1 MLRTPPCFEMGYDM
15 AEAFDYVIVGNSAAG
30 LQALQ
35 TLRKHNT
42 EASVA
47 IIDREDLPAYSRVI
61 TPYFV
66 GGKTERDNLFL
77 VDRDYYSQVGVTTLF
92 GRNVIALNAEGH
104 QLEMDDGSRVTF
116 GKLLLANGA
125 EARQIK
131 IASSR
136 SSVLRHMTDA
146 EKLVEMMKGADSI
159 TAIGA
164 GLVSLPLLS
173 HAPASAEKHLVVGSN
188 RILSRMVDA
197 ESSAILEK
205 RFEEQGL
212 QLHKQNDIVAIEEG
226 DRLQLQLASGDCLVS
241 DMLIVG
247 KGVEPNSDLAR
258 TAGLQVAYGVL
269 IDDYCR
275 TSHSD
280 IYAAGD
286 AAEGKDFVT
295 GEPTIQGN
303 WMTAVEQGENAAL
316 NMLGLDCAYAGSL
329 KNNITEVF
337 GVDVAAI
344 GECLVESAQTVST
357 HDPSTGRFRKVF
369 LNAQQQVIGAI
380 LIGETN
386 DSGLYYHWIRNRC
399 VFPGK
404 QVLSGTNTYASFQ
417 QRIT

>member
-1 MLRTPPCFEMGYDM
+1 MGSDM
-15 AEAFDYVIVGNSAAG
+15 AEAFDYIIVGNSAAG
-30 LQALQ
+30 LQALN
-35 TLRKHNT
+35 TLRKHT
-42 EASVA
+42 AEASVA

-66 GGKTERDNLFL
+66 GGKTDRDNLFL
-77 VDRDYYSQVGVTTLF
+77 VDHDYYRQSGATTLL
-92 GRNVIALNAEGH
+92 GRNVVALDAEGR
-104 QLEMDDGSRVTF
+104 QLELDDGSRVTF
-116 GKLLLANGA
+116 GKLLLATGA
-125 EARQIK
+125 EARK
-131 IASSR
+131 LTIASDR

-146 EKLVEMMKGADSI
+146 EKLVELMRGAESI

-197 ESSAILEK
+197 ESSALLET
-205 RFEEQGL
+205 RFAKQGL
-212 QLHKQNDIVAIEEG
+212 QIHKQDDIVAIEEG
-226 DRLQLQLASGDCLVS
+226 DRLQLQLASGGCLVS

-247 KGVEPNSDLAR
+247 KGVEPNSALAR
-258 TAGLQVAYGVL
+258 QAGLQVNYGIL

-275 TSHSD
+275 TSHAD

-286 AAEGKDFVT
+286 SAEGKDFIT
-295 GEPTIQGN
+295 GEAVIQGN
-303 WMTAVEQGENAAL
+303 WMTAVEQGDNAAL
-316 NMLGLDCAYAGSL
+316 NMLGMDCTYAGSL

-344 GECLVESAQTVST
+344 GECLTDSAQTVST

-369 LNAQQQVIGAI
+369 LNEQQQVIGAI

-386 DSGLYYHWIRNRC
+386 DSGLYYHWIRNRSL
-399 VFPGK
+399 FPGK
-404 QVLSGTNTYASFQ
+404 EVLSGTNTYASFQ
-417 QRIT
+417 NRMS

>member
-1 MLRTPPCFEMGYDM
+1 M

-30 LQALQ
+30 LQALN
-35 TLRKHNT
+35 TLRKHT
-42 EASVA
+42 AEASVA

-66 GGKTERDNLFL
+66 GGKTSRDNLFL
-77 VDRDYYSQVGVTTLF
+77 VDHDYYRRAGATTLF
-92 GRNVIALNAEGH
+92 GRNVVALDAGNR
-104 QLEMDDGSRVTF
+104 QLELDDGSRVTF
-116 GKLLLANGA
+116 GKLLLATGA
-125 EARQIK
+125 EARK
-131 IASSR
+131 LSIASDR

-146 EKLVEMMKGADSI
+146 EKLVELMQGAESI

-197 ESSAILEK
+197 ESSELLEA
-205 RFEEQGL
+205 RFARQGL
-212 QLHKQNDIVAIEEG
+212 QIHKQDDIVAIEEG
-226 DRLQLQLASGDCLVS
+226 DRLQLQLASGGCLVS

-247 KGVEPNSDLAR
+247 KGVQPNSALAR
-258 TAGLQVAYGVL
+258 QAGLQVNYGIL

-275 TSHSD
+275 TSHAD

-286 AAEGKDFVT
+286 SAEGKDFIT
-295 GEPTIQGN
+295 GEPVIQGN

-316 NMLGLDCAYAGSL
+316 NMLAMDCAYAGSL

-344 GECLVESAQTVST
+344 GECLADSAQTVRT

-369 LNAQQQVIGAI
+369 LNEHQQVIGAI

-386 DSGLYYHWIRNRC
+386 DSGLYYHWIRNQSI
-399 VFPGK
+399 FPGK
-404 QVLSGTNTYASFQ
+404 EVLSGTNTYASFQ
-417 QRIT
+417 KRMA

>member
-1 MLRTPPCFEMGYDM
+1 M
-15 AEAFDYVIVGNSAAG
+15 AETFDYVVVGNSAAG
-30 LQALQ
+30 LQAVR
-35 TLRKHNT
+35 TLRKHAVD
-42 EASVA
+42 ASVA

-77 VDRDYYSQVGVTTLF
+77 VDHDYYRKAGITTLF
-92 GRNVIALNAEGH
+92 GRNVVALDAEGR

-116 GKLLLANGA
+116 GKLLLATGA
-125 EARQIK
+125 EARQLTV
-131 IASSR
+131 ASNR
-136 SSVLRHMTDA
+136 SSVLRHMADA
-146 EKLVEMMKGADSI
+146 EKLIELMQGAKSI

-197 ESSAILEK
+197 ETSAILEK
-205 RFEEQGL
+205 RFTENGL

-247 KGVEPNSDLAR
+247 KGVAPNSALASA
-258 TAGLQVAYGVL
+258 AGLQVNYGILV
-269 IDDYCR
+269 DDYCR
-275 TSHSD
+275 TSFTD

-295 GEPTIQGN
+295 GKPVVQGN

-316 NMLGLDCAYAGSL
+316 NMLGKTCVYDGSL

-344 GECLVESAQTVST
+344 GESLDDTMRSVSI
-357 HDPSTGRFRKVF
+357 HDQSTGRFRKVF
-369 LNAQQQVIGAI
+369 LNEKQQVIGAN

-386 DSGLYYHWIRNRC
+386 DAGLYYHWIRTRSK
-399 VFPGK
+399 FPGK
-404 QVLSGTNTYASFQ
+404 QVLNGTNSYASFQ
-417 QRIT
+417 QRMA

>member
-1 MLRTPPCFEMGYDM
+1 M
-15 AEAFDYVIVGNSAAG
+15 AESFDYVVVGNSAAG

-35 TLRKHNT
+35 TLRKHN
-42 EASVA
+42 ADVSVA
-47 IIDREDLPAYSRVI
+47 IIDREDCPAYSRVL

-66 GGKTERDNLFL
+66 GNKTERDNLFI
-77 VDRDYYSQVGVTTLF
+77 VDRDYYRQAGITTLF
-92 GRNVIALNAEGH
+92 GHNVVALDAEGH
-104 QLEMDDGSRVTF
+104 QLELDDGSCITF
-116 GKLLLANGA
+116 GKLLLATGA
-125 EARQIK
+125 EARQLTV
-131 IASSR
+131 ASER
-136 SSVLRHMTDA
+136 SSVLRHMADA
-146 EKLVEMMKGADSI
+146 EKLVELMQEAKSI

-197 ESSAILEK
+197 ETSALLEK
-205 RFEEQGL
+205 RFAENGL

-226 DRLQLQLASGDCLVS
+226 ARLQLKLASGDSLTS

-247 KGVEPNSDLAR
+247 KGVQPNCELAKI
-258 TAGLQVAYGVL
+258 AGLKVDYGIL
-269 IDDYCR
+269 IDDYCC
-275 TSHSD
+275 TSHAD

-286 AAEGKDFVT
+286 AAEGKDFIN

-316 NMLGLDCAYAGSL
+316 NMLGMTCAYDGSL

-344 GECLVESAQTVST
+344 GESLDDSTESVTVHNEGS
-357 HDPSTGRFRKVF
+357 GRFRKVF
-369 LNAQQQVIGAI
+369 LNDQQQVIGAN

-386 DSGLYYHWIRNRC
+386 DAGLYYQWIRTRT

-404 QVLSGTNTYASFQ
+404 EVMSGTNSYAGFQ
-417 QRIT
+417 KRLG

>member
-1 MLRTPPCFEMGYDM
+1 LFVGPFIKYEVGM

-35 TLRKHNT
+35 TLRKHDAN
-42 EASVA
+42 ASVA

-66 GGKTERDNLFL
+66 GGKTERSNLFL
-77 VDRDYYSQVGVTTLF
+77 VDRDYYRQAGVTTLF
-92 GRNVIALNAEGH
+92 GSNVVALDTEAH
-104 QLEMDDGSRVTF
+104 RLEMADGCCVTF
-116 GKLLLANGA
+116 GKLLLAIGA
-125 EARQIK
+125 EARQLTVT
-131 IASSR
+131 SDR
-136 SSVLRHMTDA
+136 SSVLRHMADA
-146 EKLVEMMKGADSI
+146 EKLIELMQGAKSI

-197 ESSAILEK
+197 ETSAILEK
-205 RFEEQGL
+205 RFAEKGL

-226 DRLQLQLASGDCLVS
+226 DRLQLQLASGDCLTS

-247 KGVEPNSDLAR
+247 KGVQPNCALASA
-258 TAGLQVAYGVL
+258 AGLQVDYGIL
-269 IDDYCR
+269 IDDYCC
-275 TSHSD
+275 TSHAD

-316 NMLGLDCAYAGSL
+316 NMLGKTCAYDGSL

-344 GECLVESAQTVST
+344 GECLDDTMPSISV
-357 HDPSTGRFRKVF
+357 HDQNTGRVRKVF
-369 LNAQQQVIGAI
+369 LNDQEQVIGAN

-386 DSGLYYHWIRNRC
+386 DAGLYYHWIRSRSK
-399 VFPGK
+399 FPGK
-404 QVLSGTNTYASFQ
+404 EVLSGTNSYAKFQ
-417 QRIT
+417 LRMA